1 MNRLFCLGDSFVDW
15 PIPQYH
21 WTYYLSKHFEITKF
35 GKAGADNYSI
45 LYQLGKL
52 PEYKEGD
59 RIIIVFTASGRI
71 IRRYYGDR
79 HDKFLNHPYRAA
91 IFYKDHN
98 FAKKLDN
105 LAQIEADKW
114 ESGQRQVEIDFL
126 KKLKKWLL
134 PYNPVFVTW
143 SDSFHTQ
150 TSDFVTLIKST
161 SNWEEKSGEEA
172 DFHPGP
178 MGCYHWYNQLHSLL
192 DIKEPIVDLEIEDN
206 KKTIV

>member
-45 LYQLGKL
+45 LYQLGNL
-52 PEYKEGD
+52 PEYEEGD
-59 RIIIVFTASGRI
+59 RIVIVFTAPGRL

-79 HDKFLNHPYRAA
+79 HDKFLDNPYRAA
-91 IFYKDHN
+91 FFYKDYN
-98 FAKKLDN
+98 FAKKLETLSYIETEKWEN
-105 LAQIEADKW
+105 GERQIE
-114 ESGQRQVEIDFL
+114 INFL
-126 KKLKKWLL
+126 KNLKKWLSK
-134 PYNPVFVTW
+134 YNPIFVTW

-150 TSDFVTLIKST
+150 TSDFVTLITST
-161 SNWEEKSGEEA
+161 SNWEEKWGEES

-178 MGCYHWYNQLHSLL
+178 SGCYHWYKEIHSLL
-192 DIKEPIVDLEIEDN
+192 DIKEPIVDFEIEDI
-206 KKTIV
+206 KKTIL